1 MPENPSHEEM
11 DRMTAD
17 AIRRAKQ
24 MQMRSSLPQK
34 ETPKDTPIITP
45 PKPDDKRDSTN
56 NSFNL
61 EKLLGGESDRLILII
76 LILLLRS
83 EKENLPIILALLYI
97 LM

>member
-1 MPENPSHEEM
+1 MPQNFSGEEM

-17 AIRRAKQ
+17 AIRRARQ

-34 ETPKDTPIITP
+34 EVTKDIIAKTDNKTDK
-45 PKPDDKRDSTN
+45 KPNEDAT
-56 NSFNL
+56 FNL
-61 EKLLGGESDRLILII
+61 EKILGGDSDRLILII

>member
-1 MPENPSHEEM
+1 MPQKFSNEDM

-17 AIRRAKQ
+17 AIRRARQ

-34 ETPKDTPIITP
+34 ELKTEIGSQDA
-45 PKPDDKRDSTN
+45 PDCESNVKSIAPLN
-56 NSFNL
+56 I
-61 EKLLGGESDRLILII
+61 EKLLGGDNDRIILII